1 MHSLNQ
7 TKTLPSR
14 SKCGRRIMRDF
25 GLIVVFFAFI
35 CLACAAAIEPT
46 SEQLEF
52 FEKKIRPVLSERCYK
67 CHSVQSEKL
76 KGGLLLDSFEG
87 LMKGGEDGPVY
98 TPDHPEKSRL
108 IEALEYQ
115 NPDLQMPP
123 KGKLPKDQIAAFAE
137 WIKMGAPWPKEEAPK
152 RAEAVKTPSFD
163 LEQRR
168 REHWAWQ
175 PIKAGQPPN
184 VKNLGWP
191 ANPVDRFILARLEQ
205 NDLHPALPADRR
217 TLIRRVYF
225 DLIGLPPQPKEVEDF
240 LQDKSAGAYEKVVD
254 RLLASPRFGE
264 RWARHWLDL
273 VRYAET
279 LGHEFDY
286 PLQHA
291 WRYRDYVIRAFN
303 ADVPYDQFVMEH
315 IAGDLLPN
323 PRKHPTEDFNESVIG
338 TGFYWLGQRVHSP
351 VDIRQDESD
360 VIDNQIDVLSKTFL
374 GMTVAC
380 ARCHDH
386 KFDAIAAKDYYA
398 LYGVLESSH
407 YAQRSI
413 DPPDKIAPKIE
424 KLKELKKQIRQ
435 EAVSA
440 WSRNSEDIT
449 KGLMVMTKPA
459 SGSNADLLR
468 RWSKAFEDKAIS
480 DPGHPLYAWIKSVGT
495 NGAVTPEVFKE
506 RWNALVKESIPPTIA
521 DTNYQLFADFS
532 RPDYDGWFPD
542 GDAFLAG
549 VGGEGDFIVG
559 DSNRPVAAILHEP
572 SADDSVLSRRLE
584 GALRSPIFEIKHRYI
599 HILAAGQQSRI
610 KVCVDNFTM
619 IRDPIY
625 GGLKKYLSSDTPAWL
640 TFDLSMWQGH
650 HAHIELCDVSTADT
664 ADEKEKDGTNG
675 YLSASRVLFSDQS
688 SPPVVTTPPTWSLL
702 LGPAPVDSIQS
713 LAQRYANAFHQ
724 AIQTWSSNP
733 AHPSSAEEAQLAYL
747 DWLARNDLLKTASG
761 RRLQELTAAYQQLE
775 SSVPEPVMVPAM
787 ADGNGV
793 NEHVFLRGSYK
804 TPGDLVPRQF
814 LSALANEKSNPFKNG
829 SGRLELAR
837 CVIDSSN
844 PLLSRVM
851 VNRVWLHLFGRGIV
865 STPDDFGALGQP
877 PTHPELL
884 DWLANWYRTEA
895 DFSTKKLI
903 RLLVTSS
910 AYRMSSQPA
919 DALAEEKDAGNLLL
933 HRMPV
938 RRLEGEVIRDSMLTV
953 SGRLEDTMF
962 GSSVPTYL
970 TEFMEGR
977 GRPAASGPIDGA
989 GRRSIYL
996 EIRRNFISPMMR
1008 TFDTPVPF
1016 TTIGRRTISNV
1027 PAQSLILLNDPFV
1040 LGQAQIW
1047 AHRMLAGTN
1056 ATPGQHIAQ
1065 MYLLAFGRQPSEREV
1080 AEALTFLK
1088 QQGELYGQAPPACW
1102 QDEKVWSD
1110 LCHVLFNVKEF
1121 VFVE

>member
-1 MHSLNQ
+1 MV
-7 TKTLPSR
+7 
-14 SKCGRRIMRDF
+14 I
-25 GLIVVFFAFI
+25 FFAFI
-35 CLACAAAIEPT
+35 CLPCVAAVEPT

-87 LMKGGEDGPVY
+87 LMKGGEDGPVF

-123 KGKLPKDQIAAFAE
+123 KGKLPNEQIAAFTD
-137 WIKMGAPWPKEEAPK
+137 WLKMGAPWSKEEAPK
-152 RAEAVKTPSFD
+152 PVKAVKTPSFD
-163 LEQRR
+163 LEKRR

-175 PIKAGQPPN
+175 PIKAVNPPA
-184 VKNLGWP
+184 VKNAGWP
-191 ANPVDRFILARLEQ
+191 SNQVDQFILARLEQ
-205 NDLHPALPADRR
+205 NELRPAPPAERR

-225 DLIGLPPQPKEVEDF
+225 DLIGLPPQPGEVEEF
-240 LQDKSAGAYEKVVD
+240 VQDKSSDAYERVVD

-286 PLQHA
+286 RLPNA

-303 ADVPYDQFVMEH
+303 ADVPYDKFVMEH

-323 PRKHPTEDFNESVIG
+323 PRRHPTEHFNESIIG

-360 VIDNQIDVLSKTFL
+360 IIDNQIDVLSKTFL
-374 GMTVAC
+374 GLTVAC

-386 KFDAIAAKDYYA
+386 KFDAIAARDYYA

-413 DPPDKIAPKIE
+413 DPPDKFAPKIE
-424 KLKELKKQIRQ
+424 KLKELKKQIRK
-435 EAVSA
+435 EAASV

-449 KGLMVMTKPA
+449 KGLMVTTKPA
-459 SGSNADLLR
+459 SGSNADLLL
-468 RWSKAFEDKAIS
+468 RWSKAFEDKAVF
-480 DPGHPLYAWIKSVGT
+480 DPAHPLYAWIKLAGT
-495 NGAVTPEVFKE
+495 NGATSPEVFKE
-506 RWNALVKESIPPTIA
+506 RWDSLVKVTTPPVQSVA
-521 DTNYQLFADFS
+521 DTNYLLFADFS

-542 GDAFLAG
+542 GDAFPEG
-549 VGGEGDFIVG
+549 TGGEGDFIVG
-559 DSNRPVAAILHEP
+559 DTNRPVAAILHEP
-572 SADDSVLSRRLE
+572 TVDDSVLSRRLE

-625 GGLKKYLSSDTPAWL
+625 GGLKKYLSSDKPAWL

-664 ADEKEKDGTNG
+664 ADEKEKDGENG

-688 SPPVVTTPPTWSLL
+688 SPPVAANAPVWALL
-702 LGPAPVDSIQS
+702 LGSAPVDSIQA
-713 LAQRYANAFHQ
+713 LARRYSEAFGK
-724 AIQTWSSNP
+724 AVQTWSSNP
-733 AHPSSAEEAQLAYL
+733 SHVSSVEAARLAYL
-747 DWLARNDLLKTASG
+747 DWLARNDLLEAAPD

-775 SSVPEPVMVPAM
+775 SSIPEPVMVPAM
-787 ADGNGV
+787 VDGNGV

-804 TPGDLVPRQF
+804 TAGDVVPRRF
-814 LSALANEKSNPFKNG
+814 LTALDTGERSPFNQG
-829 SGRLELAR
+829 SGRLELAQR
-837 CVIDSSN
+837 IIDSSN

-865 STPDDFGALGQP
+865 PTPDDFGALGQP
-877 PTHPELL
+877 PTRPELL
-884 DWLANWYRTEA
+884 DWLANWYRVKA
-895 DFSTKKLI
+895 GFSTKKLI
-903 RLLVTSS
+903 RLLVTSN
-910 AYRMSSQPA
+910 AYRMSSKPA

-938 RRLEGEVIRDSMLTV
+938 RRLEGEAIRDSMLVV

-962 GSSVPTYL
+962 GPSVPTYL

-996 EIRRNFISPMMR
+996 EIRRNFISFMMR

-1016 TTIGRRTISNV
+1016 TTIGRRTVSNV

-1040 LGQAQIW
+1040 LGQARLW
-1047 AHRMLAGTN
+1047 AHRILADVN
-1056 ATPGQHIAQ
+1056 STPGQRISQ
-1065 MYLLAFGRQPSEREV
+1065 MYLLAFGRQPSEKEL
-1080 AEALTFLK
+1080 AEALAFLK
-1088 QQGELYGQAPPACW
+1088 QQGEAYGDAPPASW
-1102 QDEKVWSD
+1102 QDEKVWAD
-1110 LCHVLFNVKEF
+1110 LCHVMFNVKEF